1 MLRFSNTVIR
11 IIRNLLLCSL
21 LASVGLVVLLRFVNP
36 PCTPLMLWRWAA
48 GEGMRH
54 EWRDL
59 AAISPA
65 VQQAVMAAEDQ
76 QFPDHFGFDWDQLE
90 RAMKENQTRKRPRG
104 ASTITM
110 QTARNLFLWQ
120 GGGFARKGLEAYFTL
135 LIELFWSKARI
146 MEVYLNIIEWGTGI
160 FGAEAAGRAY
170 FSRPAAGLTHGQAAL
185 LAAVLPN
192 PRRWS
197 PASPN
202 RYISGRA
209 AVIDREMQSFAP
221 LKK

>member
-1 MLRFSNTVIR
+1 MLRFLNTVLR
-11 IIRNLLLCSL
+11 IIRNLLLCGL
-21 LASVGLVVLLRFVNP
+21 LASVGFVVLLRFVNP

-59 AAISPA
+59 AGISPA
-65 VQQAVMAAEDQ
+65 VQQAVMASEDQ
-76 QFPDHFGFDWDQLE
+76 QFADHFGFDWRQIE
-90 RAMKENQTRKRPRG
+90 RAIKENLRRRHPRG

-120 GGGFARKGLEAYFTL
+120 GGGFVRKGLEAYFAL
-135 LIELFWSKARI
+135 LIELLWTKARI
-146 MEVYLNIIEWGTGI
+146 MEMYLNIIEWGPGI
-160 FGAEAAGRAY
+160 FGAEAASRAY

-197 PASPN
+197 PASPSS
-202 RYISGRA
+202 YVSGRA
-209 AVIDREMQSFAP
+209 AAIDREMQSFAP
-221 LKK
+221 LKN

>member
-1 MLRFSNTVIR
+1 MLRRLHTAYRCIK
-11 IIRNLLLCSL
+11 NLLLAGL
-21 LASVGLVVLLRFVNP
+21 LVSAGLVLLLKFVNP
-36 PCTPLMLWRWAA
+36 PATPLMLWRWAA

-59 AAISPA
+59 DDISP
-65 VQQAVMAAEDQ
+65 VLQQAVMAAEDQ
-76 QFPDHFGFDWDQLE
+76 RFPSHFGFDWRQIE
-90 RAMKENQTRKRPRG
+90 QAMKENTKRRRPRG

-120 GGGFARKGLEAYFTL
+120 GGGLVRKGLEAYFSL
-135 LIELFWSKARI
+135 LIELFWTKARI
-146 MEVYLNIIEWGTGI
+146 MEVYLNSIEWGMGI
-160 FGAEAAGRAY
+160 FGAEAASRAY
-170 FSRPAAGLTHGQAAL
+170 FNRPAAKLNPGQAAL

-197 PASPN
+197 AVRPSP
-202 RYISGRA
+202 YISRRA
-209 AVIDREMQSFAP
+209 ATIGRDMKTIAP